1 VARTQI
7 ATSAFTGTDGAVPTG
22 FTDLNGVDGQVQI
35 SGNKVTV
42 PYTDVSDIVW
52 SGAGSFTNDQYA
64 KMVITGLANPGSL
77 NKLGVTARSSTDG
90 HGARDMYRCYVY
102 EDNTTTIVLEKS
114 VNDVVTSLGTA
125 TPAFANGN
133 TVEIEC
139 TGTSISGLVNGVVVI
154 GPVTDAA
161 LSTGKPGVTGE
172 MGFSTNILG
181 DDWEAGNL
189 GASGNPNLFVGKL
202 GHPFAGKLA

>member
-1 VARTQI
+1 MARTPV
-7 ATSAFTGTDGAVPTG
+7 ATSTFTGTNGNVPTG

-35 SGNKVTV
+35 SGNKFTV
-42 PYTDVSDIVW
+42 PYTDVADLVW

-64 KMVITGLANPGSL
+64 KCVITNLANPGSL

-102 EDNTTTIVLEKS
+102 EDNTTTIILEKS
-114 VNDVVTSLGTA
+114 VNDVVTQLGSA

-139 TGTSISGLVNGVVVI
+139 SGTSISGLVNGTVVI

-172 MGFSTNILG
+172 MGFSTNLLG
-181 DDWEAGNL
+181 DDWEGGNL
-189 GASGNPNLFVGKL
+189 GSSVAIAVI
-202 GHPFAGKLA
+202 AGSRLRSLVNN